1 MTMEEGKGEGVGEE
15 QQQQHQGGIQVD
27 VVEEVEQQQS
37 PLLST
42 PLPPPPLVAPPPLV
56 SASGESKRGDRRE
69 DEEEIW
75 SGGSEEEP
83 YFTFSPSSLPPECYD
98 TVDGGRA
105 GSSCPSWVG
114 SSTTYDPAQPFA
126 PYGIAERIA
135 SFLSVKDIAA
145 YLALDEKAQWGYE
158 SYTTIRDILDYLLGS
173 LSLLRLLEW
182 GLGTAGRLAHGS
194 VMLVVTCVRGV
205 GNGIHAVYAH
215 IMATLSYFLRLG
227 LALWRELRSL
237 SLRELV
243 RALLLLLTDK
253 LERDVT
259 GRESSSMGS
268 RSSSHH
274 GLGLGGSSKGPLLGS
289 AVLKMPSFFNSFK
302 ELDEPA
308 QGEDEAGEP
317 FAFLSGAIPQLNAG
331 LGRPSSKMGLVVSY
345 REKNETLSSLTKQ
358 KVRRMMH
365 YQVPL
370 KPFEATIR
378 CANKTAQLEDDD
390 GTYTAGGGSST
401 STLDRAP
408 SSSFRRSSSLFPSV
422 MCTPQSFPPTPISR
436 ACVMARFS
444 QFSDDIVYLARDQ
457 LRLEEL
463 VKADDDVTKM
473 AAQSLKQQAC
483 LAVFNSEDTA
493 TGIVLSCGGH
503 CATKVGTTG
512 LYTST
517 RAMVPI
523 MRNRHVFFQM
533 SIMAEE
539 SAVASL
545 CIGLSTPEMPL
556 NTLVGS
562 WKYSIGFCSTGQILV
577 GSRWYGSS
585 TKQYRFGCGCTI
597 GVLIHIDECRSSESW
612 DGELVEASLKFS
624 VNGMPVL
631 LDATDGH
638 PGGDVTPLFIPKDD
652 DIYPTLTLHSPSTQ
666 VLGRFCAAD
675 ILHPHRSLVG
685 APLGVPVYAL
695 DGSVILKPD
704 QDVGTSNI

>member
-1 MTMEEGKGEGVGEE
+1 MKAMKAALGSVGGKKERQQQQQRQQQQLQQLQHQQQQEAAAAAVLEAPSPSLSPPLPPTVLLHSMPLSVPMTMEEGKGEGVGEE

-274 GLGLGGSSKGPLLGS
+274 GLGLG
-289 AVLKMPSFFNSFK
+289 
-302 ELDEPA
+302 
-308 QGEDEAGEP
+308 
-317 FAFLSGAIPQLNAG
+317 
-331 LGRPSSKMGLVVSY
+331 
-345 REKNETLSSLTKQ
+345 
-358 KVRRMMH
+358 
-365 YQVPL
+365 
-370 KPFEATIR
+370 
-378 CANKTAQLEDDD
+378 
-390 GTYTAGGGSST
+390 SST

-483 LAVFNSEDTA
+483 LA
-493 TGIVLSCGGH
+493 
-503 CATKVGTTG
+503 
-512 LYTST
+512 
-517 RAMVPI
+517 
-523 MRNRHVFFQM
+523 
-533 SIMAEE
+533 
-539 SAVASL
+539 
-545 CIGLSTPEMPL
+545 
-556 NTLVGS
+556 
-562 WKYSIGFCSTGQILV
+562 
-577 GSRWYGSS
+577 SRPPS
-585 TKQYRFGCGCTI
+585 
-597 GVLIHIDECRSSESW
+597 
-612 DGELVEASLKFS
+612 KFS